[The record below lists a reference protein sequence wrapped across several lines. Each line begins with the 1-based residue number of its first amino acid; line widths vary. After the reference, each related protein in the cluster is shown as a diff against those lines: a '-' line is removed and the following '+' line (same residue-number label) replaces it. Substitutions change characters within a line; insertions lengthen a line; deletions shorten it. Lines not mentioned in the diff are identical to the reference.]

1 MRSAG
6 PTTPSMLRELPALS
20 RQDAAPTD
28 ADLMWDPAKRENNG
42 RSWMSYWVVSQK

>member
-1 MRSAG
+1 MISTGRAK
-6 PTTPSMLRELPALS
+6 PYRIRLS

-42 RSWMSYWVVSQK
+42 RIWMSYWVVSQK